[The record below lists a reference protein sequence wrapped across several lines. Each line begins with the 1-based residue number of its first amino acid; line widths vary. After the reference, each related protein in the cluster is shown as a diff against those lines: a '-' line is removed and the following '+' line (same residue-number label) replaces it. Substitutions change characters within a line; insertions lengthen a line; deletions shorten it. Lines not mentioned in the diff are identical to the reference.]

1 MYVFGKSVVV
11 TAFCTVFFICFP
23 YACKLRKT
31 NPGKFA
37 KMFVVEI
44 NALISGITDSS
55 QHLQLEYDHYRKYHY
70 IS

>member
-1 MYVFGKSVVV
+1 MYLEKVLLSLLFVL
-11 TAFCTVFFICFP
+11 FFLFASN
-23 YACKLRKT
+23 ACKLRKT

-44 NALISGITDSS
+44 NALISGIIDSS